1 METQEIRKAC
11 RWRLIGILQDK
22 RQVELSGLP
31 FISSDEEMIRIEA
44 RRRAIQHDL
53 SGNGWIMDVIIEAV
67 H

>member
-11 RWRLIGILQDK
+11 RWRFIGILQDK
-22 RQVELSGLP
+22 RQVELSGLT
-31 FISSDEEMIRIEA
+31 FISADEEKIRSEA

>member
-1 METQEIRKAC
+1 METQEIRRAC
-11 RWRLIGILQDK
+11 RWRFIGVLSDK
-22 RQVELSGLP
+22 KQVELSGLP
-31 FISSDEEMIRIEA
+31 FISSDEEKIRKEA